1 MVLTPTDGTLMRLQL
16 IVAGLLV
23 LLTASRA
30 QALEVF
36 ACEPE
41 WAALTTEIGGSA
53 VNVFTATTARQDPH
67 QIQARPA
74 LISRL
79 RAADLV
85 VCTGAELE
93 IGWMPVLLRQ
103 GANAKVQPGRLG
115 YFEAARQ
122 VRLLEVP
129 ERLDRADGDVHAAGN
144 PHIQTDPGNIRAV
157 GLALAQRMAELDPV
171 HAATYR
177 DREQDFRARL
187 DVAIAGWRTE
197 AAPLK
202 GLAVATQHKNW
213 IYLLGWL
220 GMTEAATLEPKPGV
234 PPSAGYIA
242 QMVDELPKRK
252 VRMILYAAYQDP
264 TPSNFVA
271 NKTGIPAVLLP
282 FTVGGTG
289 QAGDLI
295 SFYDDTIHRLLSGMK
310 ADAHRH

>member
-1 MVLTPTDGTLMRLQL
+1 MECFMRNHL
-16 IVAGLLV
+16 IAAGLL
-23 LLTASRA
+23 LLLIPNRA
-30 QALEVF
+30 RALEVF

-41 WAALTTEIGGSA
+41 WAALTVEIGGNA

-74 LISRL
+74 LISRV

-103 GANAKVQPGRLG
+103 GANAKVQPGSPG
-115 YFEAARQ
+115 YFEAARY

-129 ERLDRADGDVHAAGN
+129 TRLDRADGDVHAAGN
-144 PHIQTDPGNIRAV
+144 PHIQTDPRNIRTV
-157 GLALAQRMAELDPV
+157 GIALAQRMAELDPG

-177 DREQDFRARL
+177 DREQGFRARL
-187 DVAIAGWRTE
+187 DAALARWRTE

-202 GLAVATQHKNW
+202 GVAVAAQHKNW
-213 IYLLGWL
+213 IYLLDWL
-220 GMTEAATLEPKPGV
+220 GMTESATLEPRPGV

-242 QMVDELPKRK
+242 QMVDELPKKK

-264 TPSNFVA
+264 TPSEFVA

-295 SFYDDTIHRLLSGMK
+295 SFYDDTIRRLLSGMK
-310 ADAHRH
+310 ADAHPH

>member
-1 MVLTPTDGTLMRLQL
+1 MERIMRNRL
-16 IVAGLLV
+16 IAAGLL
-23 LLTASRA
+23 LLLITGRA

-41 WAALTTEIGGSA
+41 WAALTVEIGGNA
-53 VNVFTATTARQDPH
+53 VDVFTATTARQDPH

-74 LISRL
+74 LISRV

-103 GANAKVQPGRLG
+103 GASAKVQPGSPG
-115 YFEAARQ
+115 YFEAARY

-129 ERLDRADGDVHAAGN
+129 TRLDRADGDVHAAGN
-144 PHIQTDPGNIRAV
+144 PHIQTDPRNIRTV
-157 GLALAQRMAELDPV
+157 GIALAQRMAELDPG

-187 DVAIAGWRTE
+187 DAALGRWRIE

-213 IYLLGWL
+213 IYLLDWL
-220 GMTEAATLEPKPGV
+220 GMTEAATLEPRPGV

-242 QMVDELPKRK
+242 QMVDELPRK
-252 VRMILYAAYQDP
+252 NVRMILYAAYQDP
-264 TPSNFVA
+264 TPSAFVS

-295 SFYDDTIHRLLSGMK
+295 SFYDDTIRRLLSGIK
-310 ADAHRH
+310 VDAHSH